1 MAKMRDAMYSIKIRV
16 DKEKIGK
23 LEDRP
28 IKLFTIKKYGLKKV
42 SVSYR
47 KTRSSLTCIILEL
60 S

>member
-28 IKLFTIKKYGLKKV
+28 IKLFTIKKIWTKK
-42 SVSYR
+42 SFS
-47 KTRSSLTCIILEL
+47 EL
-60 S
+60 